1 MSWTLKHNSALTV
14 TIFSSSC
21 LETACYKLRVVSMF
35 FVKTSLLW
43 EPVHA
48 MCHMF
53 TQNSP
58 FYTGKTLINPF
69 DSGIFAEKTPF
80 KASRGVFLSVYG
92 QKEANLPK
100 HCSGLKLALLPERL
114 PFAFSSFC
122 AFRFSSSVSCSDLS
136 LSIYTRLY
144 FGLKIFCKHPS
155 RESWYQFEGSES
167 VVVVLLFLGFS
178 LACFD

>member
-14 TIFSSSC
+14 TLFFSSC

-43 EPVHA
+43 ELVHA

-58 FYTGKTLINPF
+58 FYTGKIFINPF
-69 DSGIFAEKTPF
+69 DSGIFPKKRLLKRVKLF
-80 KASRGVFLSVYG
+80 FSSLSG

-100 HCSGLKLALLPERL
+100 HCSGLKLAVLPERL

-122 AFRFSSSVSCSDLS
+122 AFSFSSSVSCSDLS

-144 FGLKIFCKHPS
+144 FG
-155 RESWYQFEGSES
+155 
-167 VVVVLLFLGFS
+167 
-178 LACFD
+178 